1 MVNPIDRPFYVL
13 GAQDVCTL
21 LGISYPT
28 LQRLRREGLFPEP
41 TIPGRQPR
49 WSSTVLKEFVAGKW
63 RPNSQSATLSV
74 TGGAGHGAITR
85 ESAE

>member
-1 MVNPIDRPFYVL
+1 MVNPTDRTFYVL
-13 GAQDVCTL
+13 RAQDVCTL

-49 WSSTVLKEFVAGKW
+49 WSSTLLKDFAAGKW
-63 RPNSQSATLSV
+63 RSNSQNEAV
-74 TGGAGHGAITR
+74 
-85 ESAE
+85 